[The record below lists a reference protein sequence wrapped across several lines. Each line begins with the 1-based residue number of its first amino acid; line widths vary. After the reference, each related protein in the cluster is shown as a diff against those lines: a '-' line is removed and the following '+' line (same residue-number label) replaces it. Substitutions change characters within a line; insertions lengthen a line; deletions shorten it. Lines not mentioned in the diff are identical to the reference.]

1 MRTMTQV
8 AQPTKPAAP
17 AAAILAGDSLAE
29 RRDIPGMTRE
39 AQLVPSTWNEADRT
53 VEVVWTTGSRRR
65 AYDYWAGESYDE
77 ELDVSAKA
85 VDMTRFESGVV
96 QVLDGHNTWG
106 GVRAILGVATRGWI
120 KSGEG
125 RATIRLSGRAELAGV
140 VQDIKDGIIRAIS
153 FGYSVQ
159 KYERTEAKART
170 DGGTVP
176 LYRATLWSPHEI
188 SFVTVPADAN
198 ASTRSA
204 HTTDSAGEP
213 VLLPCEFVRALPTT
227 HEDPSMSKED
237 KGGAPQTG
245 ARSDDQAAQQAALDA
260 AKKAGPDAEA
270 VRQAAVA
277 EQTRSASITDL
288 CTRHGLPQ
296 LASEMIRSGATVE
309 AARASILDE
318 LAARSAQSGGQI
330 NAFTQTVSD
339 EYENKLR
346 GMEEA
351 LLSRFERGA
360 KVTDLGREFRFL
372 KPLDMA
378 REILES
384 KGIKTRG
391 MAPSTV
397 IDRVLQVRSVGM
409 HTTGDFTSLL
419 ANVVNKILRNA
430 YDENPGTYRQW
441 AREAA
446 PLSDF
451 KARSVVQLGAAP
463 DLLQVNEHGEIKY
476 GTMGDAAEGYKL
488 LSYGRIVGITRQ
500 AMLADDLGGFDR
512 LVRMYGGAAA
522 RLENRTVYAQ
532 LTANAA
538 LADGTALFHA
548 SRGNLGTGGGSAL
561 SFTSLKAMRTAM
573 RSQKGMQSEEL
584 NLVPAYLLLPA
595 ALEQDGYQ
603 LTSSNYTP
611 ATKAEVNE
619 FRQGGR
625 TAIEP
630 IVEPILDANSLT
642 RWYGVASNSQVDTVE
657 FAFLEGSDGPMTDSR
672 EGFEVDGVQIRCRH
686 DFAAK
691 AIDGRG
697 MYRADG
703 A

>member
-1 MRTMTQV
+1 MTQAA
-8 AQPTKPAAP
+8 AQSTKPANPLP
-17 AAAILAGDSLAE
+17 AVLAGAALSE

-39 AQLVPSTWNEADRT
+39 AQLVPSTWNDAERT

-77 ELDVSAKA
+77 ELDVSPKA
-85 VDMTRFESGVV
+85 VDMTRFEAGVV

-125 RATIRLSGRAELAGV
+125 RAVIRLSGRAELAGI

-198 ASTRSA
+198 ASVRSA

-213 VLLPCEFVRALPTT
+213 LLLPCEFVRALPTT
-227 HEDPSMSKED
+227 QEDHSMSEKD
-237 KGGAPQTG
+237 KGGAPQAG
-245 ARSDDQAAQQAALDA
+245 ARSDDQAAQQAAQAA
-260 AKKAGPDAEA
+260 AKPAEQAAEA
-270 VRQAAVA
+270 ARQAAAA
-277 EQTRSASITDL
+277 EQARSASITEL
-288 CTRHGLPQ
+288 CTRHNLPN
-296 LASEMIRSGATVE
+296 LAAEMIRTGATIEV
-309 AARASILDE
+309 ARAKVLDE
-318 LAARSAQSGGQI
+318 LAARSAQGGGHV

-339 EYENKLR
+339 EYENQLR

-351 LLSRFERGA
+351 MLARFERGA
-360 KVTDLGREFRFL
+360 KVTDLGRQYRYL

-378 REILES
+378 REILEA

-391 MAPSTV
+391 LAPSQI
-397 IDRVLQVRSVGM
+397 IDRVLQIRSAGM
-409 HTTGDFTSLL
+409 HTMGDFSNLL
-419 ANVVNKILRNA
+419 ANVANKILRNA

-446 PLSDF
+446 PLADF

-476 GTMGDAAEGYKL
+476 GTLGDAAESYKL
-488 LSYGRIVGITRQ
+488 LSYARIVGITRQ
-500 AMLADDLGGFDR
+500 AMLSDDLGGFDR
-512 LVRMYGGAAA
+512 LVRMYGAAAA
-522 RLENRTVYAQ
+522 RLENRMVYAQ

-538 LADGTALFHA
+538 LADGTTLFHA
-548 SRGNLGTGGGSAL
+548 SRGNLSTGGGSAL

-573 RSQKGMQSEEL
+573 RSQKGLQSEEL

-603 LTSSNYTP
+603 LTSPQYMP
-611 ATKAEVNE
+611 ATKGEINE

-642 RWYGVASNSQVDTVE
+642 RWYAVASNSQVDTVE
-657 FAFLEGSDGPMTDSR
+657 FAFLEGADGPVTDSR